1 MKGYL
6 HAGLGAVI
14 RSVVKAHESVV
25 QAAGAM
31 LPAQFVLAQHAAG
44 ISRTV
49 LLGAAANL
57 RFADHLASGP
67 LTATDLAARCQADEG
82 AVHRTMRALVA
93 LGIFELGS
101 DGRFR
106 NNRISKALCTGAQG
120 SALNAALYW
129 ASGSN
134 VAAWG
139 DYLRTVQTGETA
151 FDRVHGMSLWSWL
164 RKNPQEAS
172 DFNGYMQEVT
182 EVAAPAIAMGY
193 PFSEIRTLC
202 DVGGGRGTLLAG
214 ILEANPNLR
223 GILADA
229 PTVLEDARAFLT
241 ERGVIDR
248 IERIPTDFFERVPEG
263 ADAYLLKD
271 ILHDWDDI
279 RAIQVLRNIRRAA
292 KPDAR
297 VLIVEIMVEPH
308 DTEFLGTMIDV
319 LMMTVCGGRQ
329 RSRDDFRNLFDAA
342 GFRLS
347 RVVKIAHLMSVVEG
361 IAI

>member
-14 RSVVKAHESVV
+14 RTVVKAHESVV
-25 QAAGAM
+25 QAAGAV
-31 LPAQFVLAQHAAG
+31 LPPQFVLAQHAAG
-44 ISRTV
+44 ISRTL

-57 RFADHLASGP
+57 RLADHLADGP
-67 LTATDLAARCQADEG
+67 LTAAELATRSQADEG

-93 LGIFELGS
+93 IGIFELGS

-106 NNRISKALCTGAQG
+106 NNRISKALCTDAQG

-139 DYLRTVQTGETA
+139 DYLRTVRTGETA
-151 FDRVHGMSLWSWL
+151 FDRVHGMSIWSWL
-164 RKNPQEAS
+164 RKNPQEAA
-172 DFNGYMQEVT
+172 DFNRYMQEVT

-193 PFSEIRTLC
+193 PFAEIQSLC

-214 ILEANPNLR
+214 ILGSNPNLR

-229 PTVLEDARAFLT
+229 PTVLEDARAFLA
-241 ERGVIDR
+241 ERGMS
-248 IERIPTDFFERVPEG
+248 ERVELVPTDFFERVPEG
-263 ADAYLLKD
+263 VDAYLLKD
-271 ILHDWDDI
+271 ILHDWDDARSI
-279 RAIQVLRNIRRAA
+279 HILKAVRRAA
-292 KPDAR
+292 KPDGR

-308 DTEFLGTMIDV
+308 DTEFLGTLLDV
-319 LMMTVCGGRQ
+319 HMMAVCGGRQ
-329 RSRDDFRNLFDAA
+329 RSRDDFRNLFEAS

-347 RVVKIAHLMSVVEG
+347 RVVKIAHLMSVIEG
-361 IAI
+361 VAI